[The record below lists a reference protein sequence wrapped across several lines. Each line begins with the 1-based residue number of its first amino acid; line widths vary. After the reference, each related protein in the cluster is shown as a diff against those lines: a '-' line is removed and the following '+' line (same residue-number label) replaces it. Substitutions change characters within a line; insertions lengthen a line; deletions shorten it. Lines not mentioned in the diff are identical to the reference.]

1 MARRETARTML
12 AASGLT
18 VLGALAPFLL
28 GAQAVLVQRELGFG
42 AAGLGVAVAV
52 FFASAALTT
61 VLGTRHLLR
70 LGLGHRLVVA
80 GALVALGSLGLGL
93 LARSWAQLVLA
104 MAVLG
109 AANAVCQ
116 ATSNAAVATALPRHR
131 RGLGFGIKQ
140 SAVPTAIM
148 LGGLAVPTT
157 TALLGW
163 RSTYLVTGAL
173 GLLVAVLGLIASRW
187 ARAGRARGPAGRAR
201 GTAYPAV
208 LDRAPT
214 GPLVLVALAIMLAS
228 AGANFIGAY
237 LASWAHQVGLTVEE
251 AGLLIAAGS
260 GSSIV
265 LRIVH
270 GHRADLRHGGNLGP
284 IALQMLGGGVCLVLL
299 GAVPQAWAVVVL
311 GLLAFAVGWSWPG
324 LLLYAVARVGRDA
337 PAQAASVVQAG
348 AFVGGALGP
357 LVLGALVEVVSFR
370 GAWWAA
376 GLCFALAALLTVLAR
391 SGFRRDLVRR
401 PPAEPFGYGGGRERP
416 RLTAGPAPDPAARTV
431 CHDEGHAS
439 RGVGRSGGP
448 DAGRGGPGAATGHR

>member
-18 VLGALAPFLL
+18 VLGSLAPFLL
-28 GAQAVLVQRELGFG
+28 GAQAVLVRRELGFG

-52 FFASAALTT
+52 YFASAALVT

-70 LGLGHRLVVA
+70 LRLGSRLVVA
-80 GALVALGSLGLGL
+80 GGLVATGSLGLGL
-93 LARSWAQLVLA
+93 LVQTWPQLVVA
-104 MAVLG
+104 MVVLG
-109 AANAVCQ
+109 AANAACQ

-148 LGGLAVPTT
+148 LGGLAVPTM

-163 RSTYLVTGAL
+163 RSTYLVTGAVGVGVAVV
-173 GLLVAVLGLIASRW
+173 GLLSARVS
-187 ARAGRARGPAGRAR
+187 RAGGERPRGGA
-201 GTAYPAV
+201 AYPSQP
-208 LDRAPT
+208 DRPPT

-237 LASWAHQVGLTVEE
+237 LATWAHQVGLTVEQ

-270 GHRADLRHGGNLGP
+270 GYRADLRHGGNLGP

-299 GAVPQAWAVVVL
+299 GAVPEPWAVVVL

-337 PAQAASVVQAG
+337 PTQAASVVQAG

-376 GLCFALAALLTVLAR
+376 GLCFVLAAVFVLLAR
-391 SGFRRDLVRR
+391 GGFRRDLVRR
-401 PPAEPFGYGGGRERP
+401 PPREQFGYGGGRERP
-416 RLTAGPAPDPAARTV
+416 RLVAGPGD
-431 CHDEGHAS
+431 
-439 RGVGRSGGP
+439 
-448 DAGRGGPGAATGHR
+448 

>member
-18 VLGALAPFLL
+18 VLGSLAPFLL
-28 GAQAVLVQRELGFG
+28 GAQAVLVRRELGFG

-52 FFASAALTT
+52 YFASAALVT

-70 LGLGHRLVVA
+70 LRLGSRLVVA
-80 GALVALGSLGLGL
+80 GGLVATGSLGLGL
-93 LARSWAQLVLA
+93 LVQTWPQLVVA
-104 MAVLG
+104 MVVLG
-109 AANAVCQ
+109 AANAACQ

-148 LGGLAVPTT
+148 LGGLAVPTM

-163 RSTYLVTGAL
+163 RSTYLVTGAVGVGVAVV
-173 GLLVAVLGLIASRW
+173 GLLS
-187 ARAGRARGPAGRAR
+187 ARVSKAGGERPRGGA
-201 GTAYPAV
+201 AYPSQP
-208 LDRAPT
+208 DRPPT

-237 LASWAHQVGLTVEE
+237 LATWAHQVGLTVEQ

-270 GHRADLRHGGNLGP
+270 GYRADLRHGGNLGP

-299 GAVPQAWAVVVL
+299 GAVPEPWAVVVL

-337 PAQAASVVQAG
+337 PTQAASVVQAG

-376 GLCFALAALLTVLAR
+376 GLCFVLAAVFVLLAR
-391 SGFRRDLVRR
+391 GGFRRDLVRR
-401 PPAEPFGYGGGRERP
+401 PPREQFGYGGGRERP
-416 RLTAGPAPDPAARTV
+416 RLVAGPGD
-431 CHDEGHAS
+431 
-439 RGVGRSGGP
+439 
-448 DAGRGGPGAATGHR
+448 